1 MKMPREVP
9 IMDYQEGKMVF
20 VDHDYPGGLNN
31 VLAPIV
37 AKELRRYMPNLV
49 EVVRCKDC
57 LIWDAEKYGYG
68 WCKYNART
76 THENWFCADG
86 ERREE

>member
-1 MKMPREVP
+1 MNELKTYSYIE
-9 IMDYQEGKMVF
+9 
-20 VDHDYPGGLNN
+20 DHPPKPAD
-31 VLAPIV
+31 
-37 AKELRRYMPNLV
+37 LV

-76 THENWFCADG
+76 THENWYCADG
-86 ERREE
+86 EREEEEDETNRR